1 MAILTEQNIYK
12 RLVKTL
18 VDRLK
23 EKEKEVTSL
32 KVKIIDYQKSERLVE
47 KLE

>member
-12 RLVKTL
+12 RLVKSL

-23 EKEKEVTSL
+23 EKEKEVTQL
-32 KVKIIDYQKSERLVE
+32 KVKLFDY
-47 KLE
+47 

>member
-1 MAILTEQNIYK
+1 
-12 RLVKTL
+12 LVKSL
-18 VDRLK
+18 VDQLK

-47 KLE
+47 KLEQS

>member
-12 RLVKTL
+12 RLIKTL

-23 EKEKEVTSL
+23 EKENEVTSL
-32 KVKIIDYQKSERLVE
+32 KVKIIDY
-47 KLE
+47 

>member
-18 VDRLK
+18 VDQLK

-32 KVKIIDYQKSERLVE
+32 KVKIIDY
-47 KLE
+47 

>member
-1 MAILTEQNIYK
+1 LLSTLKTKHQADLMAILTEQNIYK

-23 EKEKEVTSL
+23 EKEKEVT
-32 KVKIIDYQKSERLVE
+32 
-47 KLE
+47 

>member
-18 VDRLK
+18 VEQLK

-32 KVKIIDYQKSERLVE
+32 KVKIIDY
-47 KLE
+47 